1 MKIIKMLGTL
11 ILLLTFTGC
20 YDANEPNDYAYVVA
34 IGVDKSESPGQY
46 IISIQFAKP
55 TQISGGGS
63 EEGGKG
69 GETLGLV
76 TVEAPS
82 IYSGINIANNIF
94 SKRFQ
99 LSHTKIIVISEE
111 IAKKGI
117 EDIVYTVVRSIDLR
131 PNMYMAVSS
140 GEARE
145 YLASVAPEIEINPVK
160 YYQLILENTYAEFV
174 PKNVSQDIYF
184 YMESGE
190 KEVILPLVSPGNKQE
205 EQKKSQSGGQGGQKS
220 ESGGGEG
227 DISGGG
233 ESGGEGS
240 KAQKKETEVPK
251 TDAKTNYE
259 GFEYLIKE
267 YVAGDIPAN
276 KENKSESMGMA
287 VFSGDKMIGTMSGI
301 ESEIYNLMNKNFDY
315 TYSTFYGED
324 LQVMVMLVQQYEN
337 PHILVNTDG
346 ENPEI
351 KIKVSME
358 GSLIDVP
365 NTALMENDVYN
376 YEKKV
381 EGYIKNAIEKFLY
394 RTSRDFG
401 SDIVGFGG
409 YAKKNFS
416 RYDDFREYNWE
427 KKYKKAEFKVETD
440 FKIRRTGL
448 IIKNNEKDEG
458 DSK

>member
-1 MKIIKMLGTL
+1 MKIIKILGTL
-11 ILLLTFTGC
+11 ILLLAVTGC

-34 IGVDKSESPGQY
+34 IGVDKSESLGQY

-55 TQISGGGS
+55 VQISGGGS

-99 LSHTKIIVISEE
+99 LSHTKIVVISEE
-111 IAKKGI
+111 IAKEGI
-117 EDIVYTVVRSIDLR
+117 DDIVYTIVRSIDLR
-131 PNMYMAVSS
+131 PNMYMAVAPD
-140 GEARE
+140 GAKE

-174 PKNVSQDIYF
+174 PKNVSQDIYV

-190 KEVILPLVSPGNKQE
+190 KEIILPLVSAGNQQQE
-205 EQKKSQSGGQGGQKS
+205 KNNSQGEQKGQENRSGGNNGGEQGNSGGGSEGSKEQKK
-220 ESGGGEG
+220 EV
-227 DISGGG
+227 D
-233 ESGGEGS
+233 
-240 KAQKKETEVPK
+240 VPK
-251 TDAKTNYE
+251 TGAKTNYE

-267 YVAGDIPAN
+267 YVAGNIAAN
-276 KENKSESMGMA
+276 KENKSEAMGMA
-287 VFSGDKMIGTMSGI
+287 VFSKDKMIGKMSGI
-301 ESEIYNLMNKNFDY
+301 ESEIYNLMNKKFEY

-324 LQVMVMLVQQYEN
+324 FGTIVMMVQQYEKPYIN
-337 PHILVNTDG
+337 VRVSG
-346 ENPEI
+346 KNPEI
-351 KIKVSME
+351 KVKVSME

-365 NTALMENDVYN
+365 NTNLMENDIYT
-376 YEKKV
+376 YEKRI
-381 EGYIKNAIEKFLY
+381 EGYMKNAIEKFLY
-394 RTSRDFG
+394 RTSKDFEA
-401 SDIVGFGG
+401 DIVGFGT

-416 RYDDFREYNWE
+416 AYDDFEQYNWRE
-427 KKYKKAEFKVETD
+427 KYKDAEFNVEVD

-448 IIKNNEKDEG
+448 VIKNNKTKEG
-458 DSK
+458 Q

>member
-1 MKIIKMLGTL
+1 MKIIKILGTL
-11 ILLLTFTGC
+11 ILLLSFTGC

-34 IGVDKSESPGQY
+34 IGVDKSETPGQY

-55 TQISGGGS
+55 VQISGGGS

-99 LSHTKIIVISEE
+99 LSHTKIIVMSED
-111 IAKKGI
+111 IAKEGI

-131 PNMYMAVSS
+131 PNMYMAVAP
-140 GEARE
+140 GGAKE

-174 PKNVSQDIYF
+174 PKNVSQDIYV

-190 KEVILPLVSPGNKQE
+190 KEIILPLVSAGNKE
-205 EQKKSQSGGQGGQKS
+205 EENKSQENNKGQENKSSGSSSGGS
-220 ESGGGEG
+220 
-227 DISGGG
+227 
-233 ESGGEGS
+233 EGS
-240 KAQKKETEVPK
+240 KNQEKEINVPK
-251 TDAKTNYE
+251 TSAKTNYE

-267 YVAGDIPAN
+267 YVAGNIAAN
-276 KENKSESMGMA
+276 KENKSEAMGMA

-315 TYSTFYGED
+315 TYSTFYSED
-324 LQVMVMLVQQYEN
+324 FGAMVMLVQQYEN
-337 PHILVNTDG
+337 PYISV
-346 ENPEI
+346 
-351 KIKVSME
+351 KIDEQKPKISVKVSME
-358 GSLIDVP
+358 GSLIDIP
-365 NTALMENDVYN
+365 NTTLMEEDIYT
-376 YEKKV
+376 YEKKI
-381 EGYIKNAIEKFLY
+381 EGYIKNALEKFLY

-401 SDIVGFGG
+401 ADIVGFGS

-416 RYDDFREYNWE
+416 TYSDFEEYDWRE
-427 KKYKKAEFKVETD
+427 KYKKAEFNVEAD

-448 IIKNNEKDEG
+448 VIKNNNKTKEG
-458 DSK
+458 R